1 MAGKEVVGS
10 DVGKAGVAPSPL
22 SPPLTVERP
31 IGSRRW
37 SFHETPHSVSVENF
51 EGSFLEF
58 TGEAQL
64 LGAGYRTST
73 GTIGTSINWGANV
86 PKARFRFERGLMQP
100 VMERRAFMTELT
112 LGEDLREEPDDAA
125 DDWADLAGEQER
137 ALREGRRELEAMI
150 AETGEV
156 RASFQGATQRMA
168 HLREEAVKAEGRLME
183 ARTSL
188 RDVRQSVDNLESEH
202 ERLLKERNDPKL
214 VEANAAR
221 CKSLQDE
228 VDRLKEGRRHMTE
241 LARARLCEAK
251 AKTSAAEET
260 VRVREDQNRDLERE
274 KVRLLEDMSKR
285 ESCHSLEVS
294 DTVNAYERQVER
306 LRLERERIL
315 DQMQEDEI
323 VRQRDVM
330 HEAER
335 RAAREKEHQETLNDL
350 LKTQT
355 TQAETAEKSRLEAE
369 QAEMSR
375 AIQMSKD
382 AESVRQTQLRDLERA
397 NLELKQSAEE
407 ARQRDIDRIAQEV
420 RLEREQ
426 VESLRKAK
434 DSAVARAQLDH
445 SGGREGSRQRVDSRT
460 TLDPEYD
467 LTEYVGTLHS
477 EAVYLS
483 SLEKTGRL
491 SIADEARLR
500 LLVSELAEIKRE
512 KQMADVSRL
521 SKQVDEVSRGYPTNK
536 QNPRATS
543 LMNVPSAQPLRR
555 VIDVFDDSYRDG
567 SSMRGNPPTYQD
579 VRTSV
584 YSQNDR
590 TSGGLAGG
598 HLRSVSS
605 IPDHRRTL
613 GMDYG
618 TRNMAQERAAD
629 RVRRS
634 SMLVETPCM
643 TPARRR
649 YIETQPFDGKTD
661 WVTWYGYHCED
672 CKINGCTERE
682 AFASLKKNLRTGP
695 AKDTLWLFEDQ
706 GDGSMRM
713 LVEMVTDAMVSN
725 QQDPILKLERRRQGK
740 LEGVKSFGFALK
752 RLACE
757 AYPGVNFDVEWLI
770 TKINGLFI
778 GGLYDPEL
786 VSDMSREWRTW
797 MSLRELMDLAE
808 ELIRKRQ
815 LIPSLLN
822 RGVTAGRVNGVEELD
837 TQSECSEQNDA
848 EVAAFD
854 GKYKSGKSRN
864 TPTAGKAGKGG
875 KTSGKT
881 SKPDKSKLS
890 MEEIQE
896 MLLTLDEFVRKGRA
910 RSGVQTPT
918 DARCFGC
925 HKKGHFERDCPAVK
939 DKTTKKKSE
948 N

>member
-1 MAGKEVVGS
+1 MAGKEIDGS
-10 DVGKAGVAPSPL
+10 DVGKAGVLPSPL

-31 IGSRRW
+31 IGNRRW

-58 TGEAQL
+58 SGEAQL
-64 LGAGYRTST
+64 LGAAYRSST
-73 GTIGTSINWGANV
+73 GALGASINWGANV
-86 PKARFRFERGLMQP
+86 PRARFRFDRGLVQP
-100 VMERRAFMTELT
+100 VLERRAFMTELT
-112 LGEDLREEPDDAA
+112 VGGDRRDEPDDSAVSW
-125 DDWADLAGEQER
+125 DDLAGEQEH

-156 RASFQGATQRMA
+156 RASFQGATRRMA
-168 HLREEAVKAEGRLME
+168 HLREEAVKAEDRLME
-183 ARTSL
+183 ARNSL
-188 RDVRQSVDNLESEH
+188 RDVRQSVDNLESENQ
-202 ERLLKERNDPKL
+202 RLLKERDDPKL

-241 LARARLCEAK
+241 VARARLCEAK
-251 AKTSAAEET
+251 ARTSAAEEA

-274 KVRLLEDMSKR
+274 KARLLEDMSKR
-285 ESCHSLEVS
+285 ESCHSDEVS

-306 LRLERERIL
+306 LRQERERIL
-315 DQMQEDEI
+315 DQMQDDEI

-335 RAAREKEHQETLNDL
+335 RAAREKEHQVTLDAL
-350 LKTQT
+350 LQTQK
-355 TQAETAEKSRLEAE
+355 TQAEAAEKSRLDAE

-382 AESVRQTQLRDLERA
+382 AEATRQAQVRDLERA
-397 NLELKQSAEE
+397 NLDLQKSAEE
-407 ARQRDIDRIAQEV
+407 ARQRDIVRIAQEV

-426 VESLRKAK
+426 VESLQKAK
-434 DSAVARAQLDH
+434 ESAVARTQLDQ
-445 SGGREGSRQRVDSRT
+445 SGGREGNRQRVDSRT

-467 LTEYVGTLHS
+467 LTDYIGTLHS
-477 EAVYLS
+477 EAVHLS

-491 SIADEARLR
+491 STADEARLR
-500 LLVSELAEIKRE
+500 LLVNELTEIKRE
-512 KQMADVSRL
+512 KQMSDISRL
-521 SKQVDEVSRGYPTNK
+521 SKQVDEVSRGYPTGG
-536 QNPRATS
+536 QNPRANS
-543 LMNVPSAQPLRR
+543 SFNVPSAQPLRR
-555 VIDVFDDSYRDG
+555 VIDAFDDSYRDG
-567 SSMRGNPPTYQD
+567 SPVRGNPPTYQD
-579 VRTSV
+579 VRASV
-584 YSQNDR
+584 HSQNDR
-590 TSGGLAGG
+590 TSGGIAGG

-629 RVRRS
+629 RVRRH

-770 TKINGLFI
+770 TKVNGLFI

-815 LIPSLLN
+815 LIPSLLT
-822 RGVTAGRVNGVEELD
+822 RGATTGRVNGVEELD
-837 TQSECSEQNDA
+837 TQSECSEQSDA

-854 GKYKSGKSRN
+854 GKYK
-864 TPTAGKAGKGG
+864 PGKGK
-875 KTSGKT
+875 KTRPPARLVKGVKT
-881 SKPDKSKLS
+881 
-890 MEEIQE
+890 
-896 MLLTLDEFVRKGRA
+896 RA
-910 RSGVQTPT
+910 KRANPRRRNYPWRRFK
-918 DARCFGC
+918 RC
-925 HKKGHFERDCPAVK
+925 
-939 DKTTKKKSE
+939 S
-948 N
+948 